1 MRAARAA
8 DYSWDE
14 IAQALMTSKQ
24 SAHERFRRHVPDEQ
38 KKQGPAAYS

>member
-14 IAQALMTSKQ
+14 MAQALMTSKQ
-24 SAHERFRRHVPDEQ
+24 SAHERFRKHVPDEQ
-38 KKQGPAAYS
+38 KKQEPAAHS